1 MWPFFWFPNGFRSSR
16 STADLLTVVSDR
28 ILRPFNRSGATRSVL
43 RVWYDCL
50 LYKHKARRISGQIF
64 SFISSFFSNRQLMV
78 VLNGKSSKEYPVHA
92 GVPQGPFFVLHIS
105 YYRLMTLLM
114 LLSVYNIVIYAD
126 DTTGAGS
133 GLLISMLEKLNY
145 FC

>member
-1 MWPFFWFPNGFRSSR
+1 MTFFLISKWFRSSR

-28 ILRPFNRSGATRSVL
+28 ILRSFNRSGATRSVL
-43 RVWYDCL
+43 RVWYACL
-50 LYKHKARRISGQIF
+50 LYKRKSCRISGQIF

-92 GVPQGPFFVLHIS
+92 GVPQGPFLVLHVS
-105 YYRLMTLLM
+105 YYRLMTFLM
-114 LLSVYNIVIYAD
+114 LLSVYNIAIHAD
-126 DTTGAGS
+126 DTTGAGI
-133 GLLISMLEKLNY
+133 GLLISILEKLNY